1 MSPFLKVMQL
11 FLMMSA
17 TVLGMLVLLL
27 FIPDLEESILEAMHR
42 YQFTNPRPPPPPS
55 PSHHQEHA
63 SISKNANTPEDGR
76 SEFLSGSKMGYLMA
90 VEIDRKKKK
99 FTPWPSSEECRQ
111 YYIQFAR
118 QKSLPMTALVSFPG
132 SGNTWVRYLIETTTG
147 IFTGS
152 VYADKLIFS
161 KGFFGERESPDCG
174 CTSVQKT
181 HGFALAGAVPK
192 LPTEKTAEVSL
203 FNGRAILL
211 LRNPYE
217 ALLSYRNY
225 LYGGHTGFAPNN
237 KFRGRDWEHFVSRLT
252 IVWRELAATWIN
264 HTENDAI
271 ILHFEHLK
279 VDPTKHVRKILE
291 FLKIAIHEHRLSC
304 VLRHRDGPFR
314 RPRSAQETFFK
325 SRDPFSRKHHQL
337 LDTVIEEVNEMLKE
351 RGWNEMPFHLYKY
364 YKGTSKKPDDT

>member
-63 SISKNANTPEDGR
+63 SVSKNANTPEDGR

-237 KFRGRDWEHFVSRLT
+237 KFRGRDPVSRTSTTMKKCNWSLFCGLRDLPQST
-252 IVWRELAATWIN
+252 KVGWSKARDTGILIFERLEVHI
-264 HTENDAI
+264 HKMKEN
-271 ILHFEHLK
+271 LNSFR
-279 VDPTKHVRKILE
+279 PTQ
-291 FLKIAIHEHRLSC
+291 RL
-304 VLRHRDGPFR
+304 
-314 RPRSAQETFFK
+314 
-325 SRDPFSRKHHQL
+325 
-337 LDTVIEEVNEMLKE
+337 
-351 RGWNEMPFHLYKY
+351 
-364 YKGTSKKPDDT
+364 